1 MIQKGLFRLAIL
13 PGTLAGFYCN
23 ETTNGQ
29 YFSESAM
36 AVENSLKLSYPHPI
50 PLVPVYEHL
59 YQRYTTS
66 WHEPNRLEQ
75 GCFLTIE
82 IDGNQPDTN
91 LRPNPNQFNLTWL
104 NGTGPFFKGIAQ
116 RHGDW
121 LYGNYWEVA
130 KA

>member
-36 AVENSLKLSYPHPI
+36 ADKDSPLLYHHHPN
-50 PLVPVYEHL
+50 PPVPMYEHL
-59 YQRYTTS
+59 HARYTTS
-66 WHEPNRLEQ
+66 WHEPIGLV
-75 GCFLTIE
+75 GAHILTVG
-82 IDGNQPDTN
+82 IDND
-91 LRPNPNQFNLTWL
+91 NPNQFNLTWSNTSSTIFL
-104 NGTGPFFKGIAQ
+104 GIAQ

-121 LYGNYWEVA
+121 LYGNYCEVA
-130 KA
+130 KAKE